1 MRKND
6 AFVAKIVNTRLT
18 KIFMAI
24 FAPDERLPG
33 SATLYSDNY
42 DYDIVGGDN
51 HHNLFRMLQTEFQAV
66 LLEMSRI
73 CGVQVDLIIIVMQMF

>member
-1 MRKND
+1 
-6 AFVAKIVNTRLT
+6 
-18 KIFMAI
+18 MAI
-24 FAPDERLPG
+24 FAPHERLPG

-51 HHNLFRMLQTEFQAV
+51 HHNLCRMLQTEFQAV

-73 CGVQVDLIIIVMQMF
+73 CGVQVALIIIVMQIF